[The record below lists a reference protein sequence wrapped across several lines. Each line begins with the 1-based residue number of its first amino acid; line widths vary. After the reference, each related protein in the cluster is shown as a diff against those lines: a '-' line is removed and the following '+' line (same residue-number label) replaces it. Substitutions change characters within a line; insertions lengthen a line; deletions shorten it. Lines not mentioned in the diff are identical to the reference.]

1 MFTYDNS
8 MDQMFTW
15 LYYTLINSLNDF
27 TQYIGNMGA
36 DLFDDPIVKAI
47 LVFFWWIGVTVLLIG
62 IVIAIA
68 QFGIGYE
75 SGKSNFIDT
84 LSNIIKAMMV
94 TALFTTVP
102 VKLYQLAISTES
114 AISRLINGGSLLI
127 TANSEATSGSSNALI
142 GGISSFFTTLVES
155 NPILSVIGAIAGG
168 VGSSDSQHIPSFLNL
183 LFLIAF
189 CYGFFKI
196 LFGNLKRGAILMIQV
211 CTCPFYIMSLAMGYT
226 DGFTGW
232 YRQILGICFTAFLQN
247 LMLALGLIVFQKQM
261 VVGTGVMLAAAE
273 VPRIAGRYG
282 LETSVHSNFTQV
294 SYAARSAMS
303 LVKAIGR

>member
-1 MFTYDNS
+1 
-8 MDQMFTW
+8 MDQLFTW
-15 LYYTLINSLNDF
+15 VYYLLINSLNDF

-36 DLFDDPIVKAI
+36 DLFDNAIVKAI
-47 LVFFWWIGVTVLLIG
+47 LLFFWWIGVTVLLIG

-68 QFGIGYE
+68 QFGIGYD
-75 SGKSNFIDT
+75 SGKSNFVET

-102 VKLYQLAISTES
+102 VKVFQLSISTES

-127 TANSEATSGSSNALI
+127 NNSNTAAGSDTSNSLISS
-142 GGISSFFTTLVES
+142 ISSFFTAMIAS
-155 NPILSVIGAIAGG
+155 NPVLSVIGSLAGG
-168 VGSSDSQHIPSFLNL
+168 GSSSSQHIPTFMNL

-189 CYGFFKI
+189 CYGFFKV
-196 LFGNLKRGAILMIQV
+196 LFGNLKRGGILMIQI
-211 CTCPFYIMSLAMGYT
+211 CTCPFYIMSLAMGYS

-232 YRQILGICFTAFLQN
+232 YRQILGICFTSFLQN
-247 LMLALGLIVFQKQM
+247 LLLALGLMVFQTQM

-282 LETSVHSNFTQV
+282 LETSVRSNFTQV

>member
-1 MFTYDNS
+1 MFTYGNS

-15 LYYTLINSLNDF
+15 IYYLLINSLNDF

-36 DLFDDPIVKAI
+36 DLFDNSIVKAI
-47 LVFFWWIGVTVLLIG
+47 LVFFWWIGVTVLIIG

-68 QFGIGYE
+68 QFGIGYD
-75 SGKSNFIDT
+75 SGKSNFVET

-102 VKLYQLAISTES
+102 VKVFQLSISTES

-127 TANSEATSGSSNALI
+127 NNSNTAAGSDTSNSLISS
-142 GGISSFFTTLVES
+142 ISSFFTTMIAG
-155 NPILSVIGAIAGG
+155 NPVLSVIGSLAGG
-168 VGSSDSQHIPSFLNL
+168 SSSSSQHIPTFMNL

-189 CYGFFKI
+189 CYGFFKV
-196 LFGNLKRGAILMIQV
+196 LFGNLKRGAILMIQI
-211 CTCPFYIMSLAMGYT
+211 CTCPFYIMSLAMGYS

-247 LMLALGLIVFQKQM
+247 LLLALGLMVFQTQM

-282 LETSVHSNFTQV
+282 LETSVRSNFMQV